1 MKEKKSIIFLD
12 HDGVICLGSEF
23 GSRFKKQKRSVA
35 ETIADD
41 TIPVHERFD
50 NFNNKAIK
58 VLNEILEKTDAEIV
72 ISSDW
77 KKWASLE
84 ELGEFYESQGIIK
97 KPIALTS
104 NLKDFDEYSDG
115 LFHYKGWYER
125 ARILEIEHWLHNN
138 QVDSWVAVDDMQ
150 LGEFI
155 NVDGS
160 TNGGLKNFVHTPRLY
175 EGIKQSGIKEKIIN
189 FLNNKNDG
197 RID

>member
-1 MKEKKSIIFLD
+1 MLKERKSVIFLD

-35 ETIADD
+35 QTIADGS
-41 TIPVHERFD
+41 IPINERFD
-50 NFNNKAIK
+50 NFNKKAIK

-77 KKWASLE
+77 RRWATLE

-97 KPIALTS
+97 KPIGLT
-104 NLKDFDEYSDG
+104 KKVEEFEEFGG
-115 LFHYKGWYER
+115 LYHYKGWYER
-125 ARILEIEHWLHNN
+125 ARILEIKEWLKNN
-138 QVDSWVAVDDMQ
+138 SVESWVAVDDMQ
-150 LGEFI
+150 LGEYI

-175 EGIKQSGIKEKIIN
+175 EGIKQSNVKEKIIKI
-189 FLNNKNDG
+189 LNG
-197 RID
+197 Q